1 MESLIIGTV
10 MLVSFYILGKLGL
23 NIFYCIILSILIG
36 GVGFPLLLT
45 AMHDLFLSKEERE
58 KENAEARRV
67 TAEMRQIDNEIEQSI
82 ALRQANIE
90 INLSQ
95 NKCKLCG
102 QPVPD
107 GIEIC
112 YVCMRHM
119 H

>member
-1 MESLIIGTV
+1 MDSILIGIV
-10 MLVSFYILGKLGL
+10 MLLSLYICGQLGL
-23 NIFYCIILSILIG
+23 NLFYAIIISVLMG

-45 AMHDLFLSKEERE
+45 VIHDLSLSKEERE
-58 KENAEARRV
+58 KENAESRRV
-67 TAEMRQIDNEIEQSI
+67 AAEMRRIDNEIEQSI
-82 ALRQANIE
+82 ALREANIAT
-90 INLSQ
+90 NSSQ

-119 H
+119 R

>member
-1 MESLIIGTV
+1 MESFIIGTV
-10 MLVSFYILGKLGL
+10 MLIGFYILGKLGL
-23 NIFYCIILSILIG
+23 NIFYCIILSVLIG

-45 AMHDLFLSKEERE
+45 AIHDLSLSKEERE
-58 KENAEARRV
+58 KENAESRRV
-67 TAEMRQIDNEIEQSI
+67 AAEMIRIDNEIEQSI
-82 ALRQANIE
+82 ALRQAGLIQNS
-90 INLSQ
+90 SQ